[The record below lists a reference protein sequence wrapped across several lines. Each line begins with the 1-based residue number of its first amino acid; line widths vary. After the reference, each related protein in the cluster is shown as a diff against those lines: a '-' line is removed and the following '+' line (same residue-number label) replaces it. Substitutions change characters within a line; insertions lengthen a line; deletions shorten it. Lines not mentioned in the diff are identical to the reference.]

1 MHCLLPLILISNVF
15 IANRSRSLDDEPA
28 LRAKVDEALSVYDE
42 YVKARKE
49 EDAPAEANASTNDNE
64 KAEGDAAKE

>member
-1 MHCLLPLILISNVF
+1 MRCLLPLILISNVF
-15 IANRSRSLDDEPA
+15 IANLSRSLDDEPA

-42 YVKARKE
+42 YVKARQ

-64 KAEGDAAKE
+64 KAESDAAKE